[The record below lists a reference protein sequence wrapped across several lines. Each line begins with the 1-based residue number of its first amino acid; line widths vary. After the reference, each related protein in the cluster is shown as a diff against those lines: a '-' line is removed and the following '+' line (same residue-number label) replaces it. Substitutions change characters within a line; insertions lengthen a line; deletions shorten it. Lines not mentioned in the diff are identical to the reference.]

1 MRFPLV
7 ARAHIGFHGVAARPE
22 PAAGGLSFNEHRSRG
37 DPVRTRMR
45 YAVACA
51 MACALSAFPAIAT
64 ESPPK
69 PVQAVPKVIP
79 APAGETQQ
87 DRMRRCNATAKEK
100 ALKGDERKAY
110 MSACLKG

>member
-1 MRFPLV
+1 
-7 ARAHIGFHGVAARPE
+7 
-22 PAAGGLSFNEHRSRG
+22 
-37 DPVRTRMR
+37 MR
-45 YAVACA
+45 YAAACA
-51 MACALSAFPAIAT
+51 MACALTAFPATAT

-69 PVQAVPKVIP
+69 PMPTVPKVVP

-100 ALKGDERKAY
+100 TLKGDERKAY

>member
-1 MRFPLV
+1 MKNRL
-7 ARAHIGFHGVAARPE
+7 
-22 PAAGGLSFNEHRSRG
+22 
-37 DPVRTRMR
+37 R
-45 YAVACA
+45 YAVGCA
-51 MACALSAFPAIAT
+51 LACALAAFPAIAT

-69 PVQAVPKVIP
+69 PMAAPPKVAP

-100 ALKGDERKAY
+100 ALKGDERKSY